1 MERFKTMKKST
12 ELMQLSETKIFII
25 KIILFLGQKTFL
37 GRGKIRKIIIDFIN
51 FFIGIGNIDN
61 SRFVCKVNEIPL
73 HFYNDKLTGIK
84 VYFGRNENKEINF
97 IKSKSLNN
105 SVFIDIGSNMGL
117 FTLNVASLYSNN
129 NKVKIIAIDANPIN
143 NLRLK
148 RNLKLLKKK
157 ISKIFSIVRI
167 KNCALGDR
175 NKKIYFDFTPG
186 LANGRIIKK
195 KSKKNIVVN
204 CRKLID
210 IVKEEKLNYITNLKI
225 DIEGYEDRVLLSF
238 LKNCKKNLY
247 PKNIILEHAS
257 NHLWKYDLVKYLYN
271 LGYIKV
277 FKNNAN
283 IVMSLK

>member
-1 MERFKTMKKST
+1 MERVKTLKKST
-12 ELMQLSETKIFII
+12 ELMQLSKTKIFII

-37 GRGKIRKIIIDFIN
+37 GRGQIRKVIIDFIN

-61 SRFVCKVNEIPL
+61 SRFVCKVNKIPL

-97 IKSKSLNN
+97 IKSKSSNN

-117 FTLNVASLYSNN
+117 FTLNVASLYNN

-157 ISKIFSIVRI
+157 ISKIFSIVKI

-238 LKNCKKNLY
+238 FKNCKKNLY

-283 IVMSLK
+283 IVMTLK

>member
-1 MERFKTMKKST
+1 MKKSHK
-12 ELMQLSETKIFII
+12 LMQLSKTKIFIL

-37 GRGKIRKIIIDFIN
+37 GRGQIRKVIIDFIN
-51 FFIGIGNIDN
+51 FFIGFGNIEN
-61 SRFVCKVNEIPL
+61 SRFVCKVNKIPL

-97 IKSKSLNN
+97 IKEKSSNN

-117 FTLNVASLYSNN
+117 FTLNVASLYNN
-129 NKVKIIAIDANPIN
+129 RNKVKIIAIDANPIN

-148 RNLKLLKKK
+148 KNLRLLKKK
-157 ISKIFSIVRI
+157 IPKIFSIVKI
-167 KNCALGDR
+167 KNCALGDK
-175 NKKIYFDFTPG
+175 NKKILFDYAPG
-186 LANGRIIKK
+186 LANGRIIQ
-195 KSKKNIVVN
+195 KKNKNNIIVN

-210 IVKEEKLNYITNLKI
+210 VVKEEKLKYITNLKI

-238 LKNCKKNLY
+238 LKSCKKQLY

-257 NHLWKYDLVKYLYN
+257 DHLWKHDLVKLLYN

>member
-1 MERFKTMKKST
+1 
-12 ELMQLSETKIFII
+12 
-25 KIILFLGQKTFL
+25 
-37 GRGKIRKIIIDFIN
+37 
-51 FFIGIGNIDN
+51 
-61 SRFVCKVNEIPL
+61 
-73 HFYNDKLTGIK
+73 
-84 VYFGRNENKEINF
+84 
-97 IKSKSLNN
+97 
-105 SVFIDIGSNMGL
+105 MGL

-148 RNLKLLKKK
+148 KNLRLLKKK
-157 ISKIFSIVRI
+157 IPKIFSIVKI

-195 KSKKNIVVN
+195 KSKKNIIVN

>member
-12 ELMQLSETKIFII
+12 ELIQLSETKIFII

-157 ISKIFSIVRI
+157 ISKIFSIVKI

-195 KSKKNIVVN
+195 KSKKNIIVN

>member
-157 ISKIFSIVRI
+157 ISKIFSIVKI

-195 KSKKNIVVN
+195 KSKKNIIVN

>member
-1 MERFKTMKKST
+1 MKKSP
-12 ELMQLSETKIFII
+12 ELMQLSKTKIFII

-37 GRGKIRKIIIDFIN
+37 GRGQIRKVIIDFIN

-61 SRFVCKVNEIPL
+61 PRFVCKVNEIPL

-97 IKSKSLNN
+97 IKSKSSNN

-129 NKVKIIAIDANPIN
+129 KKVKIIAIDANPIN

-157 ISKIFSIVRI
+157 ISKIFSIVKI
-167 KNCALGDR
+167 KNCALGER

-195 KSKKNIVVN
+195 KK
-204 CRKLID
+204 
-210 IVKEEKLNYITNLKI
+210 
-225 DIEGYEDRVLLSF
+225 
-238 LKNCKKNLY
+238 
-247 PKNIILEHAS
+247 
-257 NHLWKYDLVKYLYN
+257 
-271 LGYIKV
+271 
-277 FKNNAN
+277 
-283 IVMSLK
+283 